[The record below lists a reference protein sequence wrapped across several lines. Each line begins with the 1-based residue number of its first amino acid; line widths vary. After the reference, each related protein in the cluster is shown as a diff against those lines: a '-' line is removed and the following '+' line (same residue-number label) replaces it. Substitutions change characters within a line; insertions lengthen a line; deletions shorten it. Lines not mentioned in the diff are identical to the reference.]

1 MRTADEIAMLESEE
15 SPSSSLSVEPQTY
28 AVGARTA
35 KVREWT
41 RTLEAAHFSAPPE
54 PRMPPPQLGSFSR
67 LLKAV
72 FENKIEA
79 RVLDCCSIEDT
90 FGMSDRGPQ
99 EENLSNT
106 LSPSAGTDDCR
117 LATGKPGDRS
127 TLRRAGHFSSALEQ
141 VGEES
146 LTPRTSREIGGNN
159 HQKSPDRR
167 DKSRAQP
174 LTPSQ
179 RRKLGLDRKE
189 DIMLLWA
196 LGWFLGILTRL
207 SQTSDMYYQTI
218 EDLSFIQNEWRRC
231 PLQTDGTAQAQT

>member
-1 MRTADEIAMLESEE
+1 
-15 SPSSSLSVEPQTY
+15 
-28 AVGARTA
+28 
-35 KVREWT
+35 
-41 RTLEAAHFSAPPE
+41 
-54 PRMPPPQLGSFSR
+54 
-67 LLKAV
+67 
-72 FENKIEA
+72 
-79 RVLDCCSIEDT
+79 
-90 FGMSDRGPQ
+90 
-99 EENLSNT
+99 
-106 LSPSAGTDDCR
+106 

-189 DIMLLWA
+189 DIMLL
-196 LGWFLGILTRL
+196 
-207 SQTSDMYYQTI
+207 
-218 EDLSFIQNEWRRC
+218 
-231 PLQTDGTAQAQT
+231 